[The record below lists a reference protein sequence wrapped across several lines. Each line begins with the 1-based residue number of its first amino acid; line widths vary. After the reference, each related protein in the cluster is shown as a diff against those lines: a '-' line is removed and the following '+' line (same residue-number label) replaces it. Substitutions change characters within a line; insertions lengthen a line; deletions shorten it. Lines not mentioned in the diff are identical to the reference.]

1 MLTFYEYHIQPKFP
15 LLMVQLKSWRDIMGF
30 IMDIV
35 FYFVFYFGLLFLI
48 IGTALSLFIMA
59 ALPKI
64 WNKNLSFIMIGL
76 GINILAIPLFFF
88 IGGMATDFP
97 DNSTRLDFWKGFF
110 FIQKYRSFTDFFLL
124 FLTVV
129 LWFIRKNKKKVN
141 M

>member
-1 MLTFYEYHIQPKFP
+1 MEFI
-15 LLMVQLKSWRDIMGF
+15 MNIMGF
-30 IMDIV
+30 IM
-35 FYFVFYFGLLFLI
+35 YFVFYFGLLFLI

-76 GINILAIPLFFF
+76 GINIIAIPLSFF
-88 IGGMATDFP
+88 IGVMATDSP
-97 DNSTRLDFWKGFF
+97 DSTRLDFWKGFF
-110 FIQKYRSFTDFFLL
+110 FIQKIPLFLLIFLL

>member
-30 IMDIV
+30 IVDIV
-35 FYFVFYFGLLFLI
+35 FYFGFYFGLLFLI
-48 IGTALSLFIMA
+48 IGTALALFIMA

-64 WNKNLSFIMIGL
+64 WSKNLSFVMIGL
-76 GINILAIPLFFF
+76 GINILTIPLSFF
-88 IGGMATDFP
+88 IGGMATDSP
-97 DNSTRLDFWKGFF
+97 DSTRLDFWKGFF
-110 FIQKYRSFTDFFLL
+110 FIQKIPLFLLIFLL

>member
-1 MLTFYEYHIQPKFP
+1 MLTFYKYHIQPKLP

-35 FYFVFYFGLLFLI
+35 FYFGFYFGLLFLI
-48 IGTALSLFIMA
+48 IVTSLSLFIMA

-64 WNKNLSFIMIGL
+64 RNKNLSFIMIGL
-76 GINILAIPLFFF
+76 GMNILAIPLSFF
-88 IGGMATDFP
+88 IGGMATDSP
-97 DNSTRLDFWKGFF
+97 ESTRLDFWKGFF
-110 FIQKYRSFTDFFLL
+110 FIQKIPLFLLIFLL